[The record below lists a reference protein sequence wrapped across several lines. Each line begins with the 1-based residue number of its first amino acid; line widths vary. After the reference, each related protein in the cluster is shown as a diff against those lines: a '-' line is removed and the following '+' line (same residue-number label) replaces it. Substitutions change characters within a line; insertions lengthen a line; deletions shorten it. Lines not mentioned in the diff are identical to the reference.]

1 MQKTCFKCNRTLPIE
16 EFYAHHAMA
25 DGHLNKCKQC
35 TRSDTQQNRR
45 RHVEYYR
52 EYDSGRSRLPHRV
65 VMRKEYGRRQRTEQ
79 PEKYRARTM
88 AGNALR
94 DGRLRKEPCYFCGAT
109 ESVEMHH
116 PDYDQPLHVYWLCR
130 TCHRK
135 ADNMMKLGCGEASH
149 AQ

>member
-1 MQKTCFKCNRTLPIE
+1 MRKTCFKCGKSLPLS
-16 EFYAHHAMA
+16 EFYRHARMA
-25 DGHLNKCKQC
+25 DGHLNKCKEC
-35 TRSDTQQNRR
+35 TKCDTQQNRR
-45 RHVEYYR
+45 KRVDYYR
-52 EYDSGRSRLPHRV
+52 AYDRNRSRSPHRIT
-65 VMRKEYGRRQRTEQ
+65 MRQEYGRRQRAEQ

-109 ESVEMHH
+109 TDVEMHH
-116 PDYDQPLHVYWLCR
+116 PDYDQPLRVYWLCR

-135 ADNMMKLGCGEASH
+135 ADNMMKRRCREACH